1 MTTETELNEEYRKPT
16 IEVETIRSEQMV
28 ELISKRPE
36 FIERWALLL
45 FLFVLIVLGGVT
57 WFIHYPDI
65 IKAKA
70 TIIGT
75 NAPKEIVAKMNG
87 KLNKLF
93 VHNGEYIK
101 GGNTIG
107 YIESSAGYDQ
117 VFQLKNLLEQ
127 ALSDIKENNTQKIYD
142 KFTTTFEQLGELQ
155 SGYQTFFYSYQQ
167 FLNYLQGGFYL
178 KKKQVLIGDMT
189 YLQNNINIIKQQKE
203 ILLKDLALTEETYKA
218 QQSLTK
224 EKIVSKQEDREN
236 FSRLLNKQL
245 SIPQINALLLT
256 SEVQIREKE
265 KEVTELEH
273 EISQQKS
280 IFLQSLQ
287 TMQSQIEDW
296 IKKYVLIAPVDGL
309 VTFLFPVQENQY
321 LESGK
326 PIGLISPTNT
336 SYYAEIMLPQ
346 YNFGK
351 VDSGQNIQF
360 RFEAFPYQEFGF
372 VSGRLI
378 YVSTFATDSGF
389 IGHAQLISGLLT
401 DKKKKI
407 YYRDGLKAEAQIITK
422 EMRLIERLYNSIT
435 DGLRLNK

>member
-1 MTTETELNEEYRKPT
+1 MNSENELNEEFET
-16 IEVETIRSEQMV
+16 TAGEVEKLRSEQMV
-28 ELISKRPE
+28 ELITKRPG
-36 FIERWALLL
+36 FIERWALFL
-45 FLFVLIVLGGVT
+45 FLFVLLGLSGVA

-75 NAPKEIVAKMNG
+75 NAPKEIVVRMNG
-87 KLNKLF
+87 KLTKLV
-93 VHNGEYIK
+93 VHNGEYVK
-101 GGNTIG
+101 GGTTIG

-117 VFQLKNLLEQ
+117 VFHLKNLLEQ
-127 ALSDIKENNTQKIYD
+127 VLTDIKENNTQKIYN

-167 FLNYLQGGFYL
+167 FSNYLQGGFYL
-178 KKKQVLIGDMT
+178 KKKKILIGDLT

-236 FSRLLNKQL
+236 FSKLLNKQL

-273 EISQQKS
+273 EISQQKN

-296 IKKYVLIAPVDGL
+296 IKNYVLVAPVDGVL
-309 VTFLFPVQENQY
+309 TFLFPVQENQY

-326 PIGLISPTNT
+326 LIGLISPTNT
-336 SYYAEIMLPQ
+336 SYYAEIILPQ

-360 RFEAFPYQEFGF
+360 RFDAYPYQEFGF
-372 VSGRLI
+372 VSGRLT

-389 IGHAQLISGLLT
+389 IGHAQLITGLLT

-407 YYRDGLKAEAQIITK
+407 YYRNGLKAEAQIITK